1 MSKQNTVYIIS
12 IFTVFIL
19 FVILKMFS
27 LNPYAGDEHI
37 YIYQAKLVSEGFL
50 PYKDFS
56 LAHPPFHTI
65 ITAIIIKSVGYGFY
79 TTRFFPF
86 LWTIISGTLLTL
98 LTKNE
103 LGKAASVAGL
113 AIFLFSYDLLR
124 VSSHS
129 TGVNCAVALTLA
141 GILFLRKKCSV
152 PAAIFFSL
160 ALMTRFYVFPV
171 ISAALIYSLFSDR
184 SGTFRTI
191 KFLVFFLFS
200 SFLFLGLFC
209 GFENLWTNFFMFHFN
224 KTSMSGETLSA
235 VTDKFMFH
243 NFTLISLFILSI
255 PLYFIK
261 MDKAKSLILLSII
274 CAASMFALLFSM
286 NRVWSYYFIPA
297 LPFAAIAGGWV
308 VSEWIESIRNK
319 RNIAVTA
326 VTVLIFIVVSVLSFK
341 LESRLDY
348 WDKEMAKPL
357 ENRTHFYK
365 WRDGF
370 LPGFL
375 NTAVNYTLWNEKRV
389 IGNRYFF
396 FNYYL
401 WHESRVLEIAEEAV
415 EIIIKNTSE
424 NGEISGDSGTV
435 PLFALL
441 SGKRIA
447 GNDPDTNIQKY
458 RSGVFKASDLIF
470 DIDTPKTEMIIL
482 RKKFGIAGLSEIKE
496 LVARKYNLINEL
508 KDPSGITLLF
518 YKRKN

>member
-1 MSKQNTVYIIS
+1 MSKQNTVYFIS
-12 IFTVFIL
+12 IFTIFIF

-27 LNPYAGDEHI
+27 LNLYAGDEHI

-50 PYKDFS
+50 PYRDFS

-65 ITAIIIKSVGYGFY
+65 ITAIIIKTIGYGFFSL
-79 TTRFFPF
+79 RLLSV
-86 LWTIISGTLLTL
+86 LWAIISGILLTV

-103 LGKAASVAGL
+103 LGKVSSVVGL

-129 TGVNCAVALTLA
+129 TGVNCAVALILA
-141 GILFLRKKCSV
+141 GILFLRKKFSV
-152 PAAIFFSL
+152 PAAIFFTI

-171 ISAALIYSLFSDR
+171 IAAALIYSLFSDR
-184 SGTFRTI
+184 SGTFRTV
-191 KFLVFFLFS
+191 KFLGFFLFS
-200 SFLFLGLFC
+200 SFLVLGLFC
-209 GFENLWTNFFMFHFN
+209 GFENLWTNLFSFHFN
-224 KTSMSGETLSA
+224 KTAMQEETLSA
-235 VTDKFMFH
+235 VIDKFLFH

-255 PLYFIK
+255 PLCFIK
-261 MDKAKSLILLSII
+261 TEKFKSLILLSII
-274 CAASMFALLFSM
+274 CASSMFTLLFSM

-319 RNIAVTA
+319 KNIAVTA

-357 ENRTHFYK
+357 ENRTHFYR

-375 NTAVNYTLWNEKRV
+375 NTAVNYTLWSEKRV
-389 IGNRYFF
+389 IGDRYLF

-415 EIIIKNTSE
+415 EIILNNTSE
-424 NGEISGDSGTV
+424 NAEIFGDSGTV

-441 SGKRIA
+441 SGKKIA
-447 GNDPDTNIQKY
+447 GNEPDTNIQKY
-458 RSGVFKASDLIF
+458 KSGIFKANELMSG
-470 DIDTPKTEMIIL
+470 IDSPKTEMIIL
-482 RKKFGIAGLSEIKE
+482 RKRFGIAGLGEIKD
-496 LVARKYNLINEL
+496 LVASKYNLIKEL
-508 KDPSGITLLF
+508 QDPSGITLLF
-518 YKRKN
+518 YKRKI

>member
-1 MSKQNTVYIIS
+1 
-12 IFTVFIL
+12 
-19 FVILKMFS
+19 
-27 LNPYAGDEHI
+27 
-37 YIYQAKLVSEGFL
+37 
-50 PYKDFS
+50 
-56 LAHPPFHTI
+56 
-65 ITAIIIKSVGYGFY
+65 
-79 TTRFFPF
+79 
-86 LWTIISGTLLTL
+86 
-98 LTKNE
+98 
-103 LGKAASVAGL
+103 
-113 AIFLFSYDLLR
+113 
-124 VSSHS
+124 
-129 TGVNCAVALTLA
+129 
-141 GILFLRKKCSV
+141 
-152 PAAIFFSL
+152 
-160 ALMTRFYVFPV
+160 
-171 ISAALIYSLFSDR
+171 
-184 SGTFRTI
+184 
-191 KFLVFFLFS
+191 
-200 SFLFLGLFC
+200 
-209 GFENLWTNFFMFHFN
+209 
-224 KTSMSGETLSA
+224 
-235 VTDKFMFH
+235 
-243 NFTLISLFILSI
+243 

-441 SGKRIA
+441 SGKMIA
-447 GNDPDTNIQKY
+447 GNEPDTNIQKY

-482 RKKFGIAGLSEIKE
+482 RKKFGIAGSSEIKE

-518 YKRKN
+518 YKRKS